1 MAVGVNPWIDLPG
14 SAGVPPAQGLARW
27 KKSLQT
33 RIWCALQGSGPGWQ
47 VVCRYRVRARRPR
60 SQGGTF
66 RTQTG
71 AAATHRT
78 STPSSGVPTPLA
90 RTDSTSSESVDSMV
104 VTAVGDLVHC
114 TVFSDPSRGGG
125 NAGREERPP
134 GSAGVPPAQGL
145 ARWKKSL
152 QTRIWCA
159 LQGSGPGWQVVC
171 RYRVRARRP
180 RSQGGTAP
188 FRVYCVK
195 DVPGFYPRIAPPS
208 RRSRRS
214 RAARRR
220 QMRWGCKPGPRA
232 PAQGSSRAA

>member
-1 MAVGVNPWIDLPG
+1 MDRSSWERGRPARTRPGTMEVIPANRGFRRFPLKVVSHTAGGQVFAGETPRVSPFRVRAEPRSGGSTWPVGVNPWIDLPG

-27 KKSLQT
+27 KRSLQT

-47 VVCRYRVRARRPR
+47 VVCRY
-60 SQGGTF
+60 
-66 RTQTG
+66 
-71 AAATHRT
+71 
-78 STPSSGVPTPLA
+78 
-90 RTDSTSSESVDSMV
+90 
-104 VTAVGDLVHC
+104 
-114 TVFSDPSRGGG
+114 
-125 NAGREERPP
+125 
-134 GSAGVPPAQGL
+134 
-145 ARWKKSL
+145 K
-152 QTRIWCA
+152 
-159 LQGSGPGWQVVC
+159 
-171 RYRVRARRP
+171 VRARRP